1 VSALPKLRE
10 CAWIKV
16 AANDSMVRGEDVAWL
31 LGYANKH
38 SIQKLRTQ
46 YPDFPV
52 ARTSDKAPATQQH
65 FRVPRRPHYVVGDLR
80 AWIAKHYP
88 GSTTPSTTK
97 EQSK

>member
-1 VSALPKLRE
+1 VSALPELRK

-16 AANDSMVRGEDVAWL
+16 AANDSMVDAKDVAWL
-31 LGYANKH
+31 FGYANKA
-38 SIQKLRTQ
+38 SITALRSRH
-46 YPDFPV
+46 PDFPR
-52 ARTSDKAPATQQH
+52 ARMNDNTRLAPH